1 MKRNNLCYLPGIAY
15 VLRQKKLTKNTES
28 PIVAVAVG
36 SGMIVRAAVEAGAD
50 LLLAFNAGLYR
61 TAGTGSLAAFLPYG
75 NANQQTET
83 LLRSQVFPCSSQTPV
98 VAGVFP
104 ADPTIDLCAHLN
116 RLKALGVYGVTNWP
130 SLGFVDGKFRE
141 ILEEEGFDT
150 ESELRML
157 TDARQLGLAAYGFV
171 HTAEDVARFA
181 PCCDGLILNLGLT
194 RQIDDVQDHRDRLQN
209 AITRLQRM
217 IAAMPTT
224 AHRPLTLVFGGP
236 ITTPDDF
243 QQVVR
248 QCHVDGFAG
257 GSVFERLP
265 VRRAV
270 ESTLRKF
277 KSVSSIAAHD
287 QTEDQFGNLIGRTP
301 VMKELFALIKRV
313 AKYDVSVCIEGETGT
328 GKELVATEIHRLSSR
343 SSEPFVTLNC
353 GAIPE
358 TLVESEF
365 FGYERGAFT
374 GAHRQRLGKFE
385 LANRGTLFLD
395 EVADLSS
402 RAQVALL
409 RVLQQGE
416 IVRLGSDKPTAV
428 NVRIITASHQNLE
441 RCVAEGRFR
450 ADLYHRLNQI
460 MIHVPRLADRRDDI
474 PLLIRFFIA
483 RLRTGLGRE
492 LDGVSKSFE
501 QRLTNFNWP
510 GNVRELEHVIGR
522 AAILEDSPWLM
533 GNSFQPPCSDNR
545 PQNPVVSQP
554 RREQAIRAI
563 ADADG
568 NKAEAA
574 RSLGISRKTLYSWMN
589 ESAEP

>member
-1 MKRNNLCYLPGIAY
+1 LFGLKAS
-15 VLRQKKLTKNTES
+15 QES
-28 PIVAVAVG
+28 GNPIVAVAVG

-50 LLLAFNAGLYR
+50 LLLAFNAGVYR
-61 TAGTGSLAAFLPYG
+61 TAGTGSLAAFMPYG
-75 NANQQTET
+75 NANLQTEN
-83 LLRSQVFPCSSQTPV
+83 LLRSQVFPCSAKTPV
-98 VAGVFP
+98 VAGVFS
-104 ADPTIDLCAHLN
+104 ADPTLDIHEHLN
-116 RLKALGVYGVTNWP
+116 RLKSLGVYGVTNWP

-141 ILEEEGFDT
+141 VLEEEGFDT
-150 ESELRML
+150 DSEVQML
-157 TDARQLGLAAYGFV
+157 IGARSLGLAAFGFV

-181 PCCDGLILNLGLT
+181 PHCDVLILNLGLT
-194 RQIDDVQDHRDRLQN
+194 RQVDDLQDHRDRLQN

-217 IAAMPTT
+217 IAALPGTAPRPTT
-224 AHRPLTLVFGGP
+224 LIFGGP

-248 QCHVDGFAG
+248 HCHVDGLAG

-265 VRRAV
+265 VRQAV

-277 KSVSSIAAHD
+277 KSVSFVAGVD
-287 QTEDQFGNLIGRTP
+287 QSDHQFGSLIGRTS
-301 VMKELFALIKRV
+301 VMKELYELIQRV
-313 AKYDVSVCIEGETGT
+313 AKYDVSVCIEGESGT

-343 SSEPFVTLNC
+343 SGEPFVTLNC

-460 MIHVPRLADRRDDI
+460 MVHVPRLADRRDDI
-474 PLLIRFFIA
+474 PLLVRFFVT

-492 LDGVSKSFE
+492 LDGVSKAFE
-501 QRLTNFNWP
+501 QRLMNYTWP

-522 AAILEDSPWLM
+522 AAILEDNSWLI
-533 GNSFQPPCSDNR
+533 GHSFRPPNADEQEPSTA
-545 PQNPVVSQP
+545 VELP
-554 RREQAIRAI
+554 RREQAIHAI
-563 ADADG
+563 AAAEG
-568 NKAEAA
+568 NKAQAA

-589 ESAEP
+589 ESAES